1 MLNRFLM
8 LLLIP
13 CTCIFA
19 QDPFSAIRS
28 FIEELIEDDESEES
42 VTAVPHVIQLPSGML
57 HYTAITGTIPQF
69 KKEKLVGELFF
80 TAYLK
85 ETEDEA
91 RPITFIFNGGP
102 GGSSLAMHI
111 GGFGPKRLLLPEEG
125 QKRLPPYQ
133 MIDNPET
140 LLVDS
145 DLVFIDPM
153 GTGYSR
159 SDKDS
164 YKQSCYSVEGDL
176 SSFAEFIR
184 VFCLHF
190 DKWNSPKYLL
200 GASYGTARACGLAE
214 RLIWNGIHL
223 NGVILLGCAIDFAT
237 LADGRDQALSDCL
250 LIPSFAAT
258 AWYHGRT
265 MQDKTLEEVV
275 EYARRFVTE
284 QSSPMM
290 FQPSQFNAAEQR
302 EYYQNLA
309 NLIGLPLDTVRRYAS
324 RIDELTYVQE
334 FLASERKI
342 IGGMDSRYIG
352 DISALRGERI
362 EDPSYGDIG
371 PAFFPAY
378 MHYLYTDLDTKI
390 TPKRYEDFSLEANQN
405 WNWVT
410 YDSWGIP
417 NLFQR
422 LRRTLISNP
431 SMKVFIGSG
440 YYDLRTPFAAA
451 EYSID
456 HLELPANYRDN
467 FQIEYYN
474 AGHGF
479 IFDQASLIKF
489 SKDLRK
495 FYDTVDTDVS
505 PDKAPEPDSSEELCN
520 NAE

>member
-1 MLNRFLM
+1 
-8 LLLIP
+8 
-13 CTCIFA
+13 
-19 QDPFSAIRS
+19 
-28 FIEELIEDDESEES
+28 
-42 VTAVPHVIQLPSGML
+42 
-57 HYTAITGTIPQF
+57 
-69 KKEKLVGELFF
+69 
-80 TAYLK
+80 
-85 ETEDEA
+85 
-91 RPITFIFNGGP
+91 
-102 GGSSLAMHI
+102 
-111 GGFGPKRLLLPEEG
+111 
-125 QKRLPPYQ
+125 
-133 MIDNPET
+133 
-140 LLVDS
+140 
-145 DLVFIDPM
+145 
-153 GTGYSR
+153 
-159 SDKDS
+159 
-164 YKQSCYSVEGDL
+164 
-176 SSFAEFIR
+176 
-184 VFCLHF
+184 
-190 DKWNSPKYLL
+190 
-200 GASYGTARACGLAE
+200 
-214 RLIWNGIHL
+214 
-223 NGVILLGCAIDFAT
+223 
-237 LADGRDQALSDCL
+237 
-250 LIPSFAAT
+250 
-258 AWYHGRT
+258 
-265 MQDKTLEEVV
+265 
-275 EYARRFVTE
+275 
-284 QSSPMM
+284 M